1 MDPRRPPPRIT
12 KRRTPESE
20 PDTGEPGLKRVKE
33 NLTVFYNELVLPTG
47 TYRYSPLGPNEIRL
61 LHLFPADSVND
72 LIQTELKVARL
83 DDPAMEYEALSYVW
97 GHDEP
102 TEKMWIQSSGQ
113 ETPQSPTE
121 SPQSRSAMTPKE
133 RFRAVGWNVASR
145 EREKN
150 KTFYVRPN
158 LDHALRHL
166 RDYPGPTPQ
175 QSRRA
180 QQTLVIW
187 IDSICIDQGN
197 KDEKSAQ
204 VKMMADIYKRADSVF
219 IWLGRESEDSTI
231 GMDFVLRIPDQEH
244 QGMLSVRASDAHQWA
259 AFMALMRRAW
269 FSRRWVVQ
277 ELAMA
282 KKAYLRCGNISVNW
296 VDFVVAVEFFIE
308 RFDTIAGLYTDS
320 PIFQKNVLALGDI
333 RASVAP
339 KMVTIT
345 NEFVRG
351 RERLK
356 SLEALVSE
364 LTMFEAGDPRDT
376 VYAVVA
382 LAKDIEEG
390 SERQL
395 RNRQSEET
403 SSPSFKVDYRKNV
416 LQVFTEFVA
425 FCIHGSEQLGQ
436 QLDII
441 CRKWAPNR
449 RAKRLSVADRAR
461 YRGRRPPLEEIH
473 LPSWIGLLK
482 DSAYGIPHAGPQAR
496 VAGNSLVDSSLT
508 RGYHASGRRKVE
520 VKFGETNGNNN
531 HGEKSEVGSVTRVLK
546 LIYDVDD
553 RALDLRR
560 NDLAANPSDFK
571 VSAQELL
578 EIGRNRKSDGTM
590 YAHGYQV
597 ACIQQ
602 ISHRLYEGMIPY
614 EWLQLGGWRQRSYED
629 EEANDIP
636 EELWRT
642 LVANRTPEGK
652 DPPQRYLVALTWA
665 IERHNSNN
673 DINTA
678 ELIRQGQP
686 EEMVKFLKRVQEVIW
701 NRRFFL
707 LPDRTD
713 GVAYRFGIAPTDAK
727 VGDIVCVLLGCSV
740 PVVLSPLDATNINN
754 GYRVVGEAYLH
765 GVMDGEV
772 LMRETSVEFCL
783 V

>member
-47 TYRYSPLGPNEIRL
+47 TYKYSPLGPNEIRL

-83 DDPAMEYEALSYVW
+83 DDPAMRYEALSYVW

-121 SPQSRSAMTPKE
+121 SPQSRSAMTPRE

-175 QSRRA
+175 QSRRT

-282 KKAYLRCGNISVNW
+282 KVAYLRCGNVSVNW

-376 VYAVVA
+376 VYAVMA
-382 LAKDIEEG
+382 LARDIEEG

-395 RNRQSEET
+395 RYWQSEEA
-403 SSPSFKVDYRKNV
+403 SRPSFKVDYRKNV

-425 FCIHGSEQLGQ
+425 FCIHGSE

-508 RGYHASGRRKVE
+508 RGYRASGRRKVE
-520 VKFGETNGNNN
+520 VKFGETSGNNN

-546 LIYDVDD
+546 LNYDVDD

-590 YAHGYQV
+590 YVHGYQV

-740 PVVLSPLDATNINN
+740 PVVLSPLDATNFNN